1 MAVPSPN
8 VRDRF
13 LAQVV
18 CCIAQDPVAAADET
32 SVAQKNAGLDATA
45 NISADSAVT
54 APMAANETAAA
65 RPKAVGEWT
74 MDDVREFFTDIKL
87 GDYYNATITEF
98 GLNGSILEVAHL
110 TRGRASAR
118 ESTGAR

>member
-18 CCIAQDPVAAADET
+18 CCIAQEPVAAADET
-32 SVAQKNAGLDATA
+32 SVAQKNAGQDATA
-45 NISADSAVT
+45 NISAASAVA

-74 MDDVREFFTDIKL
+74 ML
-87 GDYYNATITEF
+87 GDHYNATITEF
-98 GLNGSILEVAHL
+98 GLNGSILEVAHI

-118 ESTGAR
+118 ERTGAR